1 MVSQLGWFS
10 SRCGLSWD
18 SGARR
23 LHHLPV
29 SLAFL
34 GFKAI
39 YPVCNWDGLGVYAI
53 DSVNPR
59 LLAQREWLV
68 INSAILGRSCTYSL
82 LEVVSRFTLK
92 SVRIGST
99 PVLKIALPSSPLP
112 EPLSHLGRPWRYSPL
127 DLYAHMDDPLDHSS
141 YIWVWKSEDV
151 VYSLILLVTL
161 GVEHMLRL
169 WIPKLVLTVQASEAE
184 MFKVG

>member
-1 MVSQLGWFS
+1 MMVPGLNDLVYVMGVGQCAWSYSFHW
-10 SRCGLSWD
+10 SR
-18 SGARR
+18 
-23 LHHLPV
+23 
-29 SLAFL
+29 FL

-112 EPLSHLGRPWRYSPL
+112 EHRSDRIMLAGALTLGLVSTTSSLPLRLGRRLGSELVGQCATHVVPGTL
-127 DLYAHMDDPLDHSS
+127 
-141 YIWVWKSEDV
+141 WVV
-151 VYSLILLVTL
+151 GGHTL
-161 GVEHMLRL
+161 RRGWSRWLELQ
-169 WIPKLVLTVQASEAE
+169 VQ
-184 MFKVG
+184 